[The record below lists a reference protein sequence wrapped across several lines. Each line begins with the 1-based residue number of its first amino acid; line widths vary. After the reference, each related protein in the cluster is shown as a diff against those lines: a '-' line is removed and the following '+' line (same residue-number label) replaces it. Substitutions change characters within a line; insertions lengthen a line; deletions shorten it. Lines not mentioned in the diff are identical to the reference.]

1 MMNKTLS
8 KTTPGTLKLPKAMR
22 TSHRKSKY
30 LQRPVT
36 KLIWKLPEMKAP
48 EMETMGPVAD
58 RQTLRE
64 IVGVVLM
71 TKKRVMTAMTL
82 RSCNDKVSNNC
93 TEMLHCDDRKI
104 TDTMTSSHQDS

>member
-1 MMNKTLS
+1 
-8 KTTPGTLKLPKAMR
+8 MR

-36 KLIWKLPEMKAP
+36 KLFWKLPEMKTP

-64 IVGVVLM
+64 ILEVVLM
-71 TKKRVMTAMTL
+71 TKKRVMTAMIP
-82 RSCNDKVSNNC
+82 RSCNDKVSNYC
-93 TEMLHCDDRKI
+93 TEMLHCDDREI
-104 TDTMTSSHQDS
+104 TDTPISSHQDS